1 MSNTAAV
8 GVLIFHEIKSIKK
21 EIKTSLN
28 TKLKGSLTINLVPHW
43 NVSIGMTS
51 QSLMENVFRTLKK
64 EAACE
69 PDLTGHGQCF
79 PSTCLRRCM
88 IRASQSL

>member
-28 TKLKGSLTINLVPHW
+28 TKLKGSLTINLVPNLCKIGQCQHW
-43 NVSIGMTS
+43 NDITKFNG
-51 QSLMENVFRTLKK
+51 ECFRNFEKGGGL
-64 EAACE
+64 
-69 PDLTGHGQCF
+69 
-79 PSTCLRRCM
+79 
-88 IRASQSL
+88 